1 MEKTK
6 QAGGGGVDVEN
17 IFWGHPFGESS
28 SHAVAVHFNLLW
40 RYFQVD
46 GRDSCLFT
54 ILPIGK
60 RPGGEKTIKGY
71 CILYPFLTPFS
82 LLLLFL

>member
-1 MEKTK
+1 MSDGLVSGGRGGGDCPTMEKTK
-6 QAGGGGVDVEN
+6 QAGGGVDVEN
-17 IFWGHPFGESS
+17 IFWGHPFGESF

-46 GRDSCLFT
+46 GRDFT

-60 RPGGEKTIKGY
+60 RPGGEKI
-71 CILYPFLTPFS
+71 
-82 LLLLFL
+82 